1 MSRVLQIRR
10 GTTAQNNN
18 FTGMAG
24 EITYDTTAKT
34 IRVHDGTTLGGVA
47 LARADEIPSPSD
59 SFDITTVP
67 DTTWS
72 EIVARVAPA
81 PFTTYTSTNLTIHS
95 TAYIEYVFSNVSTM
109 PLITRACLVCQT
121 DAAGYAA
128 GDETSAFGIGD
139 YTTPL
144 FYTFIDGNG
153 LHIRTMIGNQSFWV
167 AHKTTGVATNI
178 ANDEWKLKIRI
189 YC

>member
-10 GTTAQNNN
+10 GTTAENDN

-24 EITYDTTAKT
+24 EITFDTTAKT
-34 IRVHDGTTLGGVA
+34 IRVHDGSTLGGFA
-47 LARADEIPSPSD
+47 LARADEIPSPAD
-59 SFDITTVP
+59 TFDITTVP

-81 PFTTYTSTNLTIHS
+81 PFTTHTSASATIHS
-95 TAYIEYVFSNVSTM
+95 TSCLEFIFADVNTT
-109 PLITRACLVCQT
+109 PLITRAYLVCQS

-128 GDETSAFGIGD
+128 GEETAAFGIGD
-139 YTTPL
+139 YTRPM
-144 FYTFIDGNG
+144 FYTYIDQNG
-153 LHIRTMIGNQSFWV
+153 LHVLVFVGNQSFWV
-167 AHKTTGVATNI
+167 VNKNTGVATNI
-178 ANDEWKLKIRI
+178 ANNEWKLKIRI